1 MTGTPPAPADVAP
14 ERSPGGRTVDRVV
27 QFSDGV
33 FTVALTLLVVD
44 LAVPD
49 LAPGVS
55 EADLQRALEA
65 QFPNI
70 LAFLLTFWVVALY
83 WLTHHRHFRMI
94 HRYDGRL
101 LLLNLV
107 FLMTIVFIPWP
118 TAVLG
123 HYGNYV
129 TAWVVYAVAMAAIGL
144 AATALWWYGSGPH
157 GLADGVTPHLRRY
170 YAVRAL
176 IQPAMF
182 LLSIPV
188 AMVSLIGRGVLLD
201 PHVRWAGR
209 REPPVR
215 PQRDRSAGLTDPPYG
230 IGSRT
235 KTGIWRSVRVW

>member
-1 MTGTPPAPADVAP
+1 MAGTPPPPAPPDAVRGP
-14 ERSPGGRTVDRVV
+14 RTVDRVV

-49 LAPGVS
+49 LAPGFS
-55 EADLQRALEA
+55 EADLRRALEA
-65 QFPNI
+65 QFPNVE
-70 LAFLLTFWVVALY
+70 AFLLTFWVVAAY
-83 WLTHHRHFRMI
+83 WLTHHRHFVLI

-123 HYGNYV
+123 HYGSYV
-129 TAWVVYAVAMAAIGL
+129 TSWVVYASAMAAIGL
-144 AATALWWYGSGPH
+144 AATALWWYGSGDH
-157 GLADGVTPHLRRY
+157 GLADGVTSELRRY

-188 AMVSLIGRGVLLD
+188 AAVSLIVAQFCWIPMFVALVVVNRLYGRHATEAQG
-201 PHVRWAGR
+201 
-209 REPPVR
+209 
-215 PQRDRSAGLTDPPYG
+215 
-230 IGSRT
+230 
-235 KTGIWRSVRVW
+235 

>member
-1 MTGTPPAPADVAP
+1 M
-14 ERSPGGRTVDRVV
+14 

-44 LAVPD
+44 LSVPD
-49 LAPGVS
+49 LASGFS

-65 QFPNI
+65 QFPNV
-70 LAFLLTFWVVALY
+70 LAFLLTFWVVAAY
-83 WLTHHRHFRMI
+83 WLTHHRHFRLI

-129 TAWVVYAVAMAAIGL
+129 TAWVVYGVAMAAIGL

-157 GLADGVTPHLRRY
+157 GLADGVTPELRRY
-170 YAVRAL
+170 YTVRAL
-176 IQPAMF
+176 IQPVIF
-182 LLSIPV
+182 LLSVPV
-188 AMVSLIGRGVLLD
+188 AAVSLILAQFCWIPMFIVGVA
-201 PHVRWAGR
+201 VRR
-209 REPPVR
+209 H
-215 PQRDRSAGLTDPPYG
+215 YG
-230 IGSRT
+230 PDVT
-235 KTGIWRSVRVW
+235 EA